1 MIVGPQAETKD
12 YVEGL
17 NIVGKESLGNLQGY
31 YVYGD
36 LNDDKILPDTVQ
48 IERVDL
54 QKMFIYLTNQGGE
67 NGVNK

>member
-1 MIVGPQAETKD
+1 M
-12 YVEGL
+12 
-17 NIVGKESLGNLQGY
+17 SC

-67 NGVNK
+67 NSVNK